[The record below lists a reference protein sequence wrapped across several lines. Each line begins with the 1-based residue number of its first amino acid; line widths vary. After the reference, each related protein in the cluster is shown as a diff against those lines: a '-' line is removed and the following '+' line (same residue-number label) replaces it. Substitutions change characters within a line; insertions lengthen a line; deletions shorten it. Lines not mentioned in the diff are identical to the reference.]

1 MNRMFL
7 VSAATLGLMAAGAAQ
22 AQEQT
27 FISIGTGGVTGV
39 YYPAGG
45 AICRLV
51 NRDRAEH
58 GIRCGVESTGGSIFN
73 INALRSGELEFGVA
87 QSDWQYHAF
96 NGTSRFEEE
105 GAFEDLRAVFSLH
118 PEPFT
123 VVARADAGVTNF
135 EDLEGKRVNIGNP
148 GSGQRGTMEVV
159 MDAMG
164 WDMDSFALTTE
175 LQAGEQ
181 AQALCDGNIDAIVYT
196 VGHPSGAIQE
206 ATTACDT
213 VLVNVDNDVIRALVD
228 DRDYYRMATIP
239 GGMYRG
245 TDEDVTTFGV
255 GATFVT
261 SAAVPG
267 EVVFQV
273 TRAIFENLDQ
283 FRALH
288 PALEVLDASEMVSD
302 GLSAPIHDG
311 AARYFTDAG
320 LMD

>member
-1 MNRMFL
+1 MNKML
-7 VSAATLGLMAAGAAQ
+7 LGSLAAAGLMAAGAAS
-22 AQEQT
+22 AQQT
-27 FISIGTGGVTGV
+27 FIGIGTGGVTGV

-58 GIRCGVESTGGSIFN
+58 GIRCGVESTAGSIFN
-73 INALRSGELEFGVA
+73 INAIRDGELEFGIA

-96 NGTSRFEEE
+96 NGTSRFEDD

-135 EDLEGKRVNIGNP
+135 EDLEGMRVNIGNP

-159 MDAMG
+159 MEAMG
-164 WDMDSFALTTE
+164 WDMDTFSLVTE

-255 GATFVT
+255 GATVVT
-261 SAAVPG
+261 SAAVPE
-267 EVVFQV
+267 EVVFQF
-273 TRAIFENLDQ
+273 TRAVFENLDQ
-283 FRALH
+283 FRSLH
-288 PALEVLDASEMVSD
+288 PALEALEAEEMVSD
-302 GLSAPIHDG
+302 GLSAPVHDG
-311 AARYFTDAG
+311 AARFFSDAG
-320 LMD
+320 LAN